1 MHEWLKSEMFW
12 NVADLQSTINEKK
25 LNMPNLSRWM
35 SNSMSM
41 SFVLSLCIGSNSM
54 RTYHSNNKQIL
65 TQEP

>member
-35 SNSMSM
+35 SKSMSM

>member
-35 SNSMSM
+35 SKSMRM

>member
-1 MHEWLKSEMFW
+1 MHEWLKSEMFR

-25 LNMPNLSRWM
+25 LNMPNRSRWM
-35 SNSMSM
+35 SKSMSM
-41 SFVLSLCIGSNSM
+41 SFVLSFRIGSNSM